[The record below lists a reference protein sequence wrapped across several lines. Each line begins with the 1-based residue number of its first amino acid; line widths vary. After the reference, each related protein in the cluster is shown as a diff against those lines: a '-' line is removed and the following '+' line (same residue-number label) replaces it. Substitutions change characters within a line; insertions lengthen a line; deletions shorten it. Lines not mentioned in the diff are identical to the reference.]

1 MNMFVLQPLPLAQ
14 TGREQP
20 RCQLLLAI
28 SQVGTM
34 EILLG
39 MQVEQT
45 GLQSEYFLEI
55 KFRVVFYVSF
65 ISF

>member
-1 MNMFVLQPLPLAQ
+1 MDMFVLQPLPLAQ

-55 KFRVVFYVSF
+55 
-65 ISF
+65 